1 MNTIKLTKMQGCGN
15 DFVIIDYSE
24 YEKTQMPMDE
34 LAKKF
39 VTEISELEQ
48 TE

>member
-1 MNTIKLTKMQGCGN
+1 MTTIKITKMQGCGN
-15 DFVIIDYSE
+15 DFVIIDYEE
-24 YEKTQMPMDE
+24 YKKTQMPMEE

-39 VTEISELEQ
+39 VTETSELEQ

>member
-24 YEKTQMPMDE
+24 YEKTGMPMNE

-39 VTEISELEQ
+39 VTDTSELVQ